1 MKGKV
6 SKKYC
11 ILTLY
16 KSNRVIQT
24 KEKD

>member
-1 MKGKV
+1 MKSKV

-16 KSNRVIQT
+16 KSNRMIQI

>member
-6 SKKYC
+6 SKNYC

-16 KSNRVIQT
+16 KSNRVIQI